1 MNKLTSFK
9 NNIFVSVYLYKDIR
23 VLRLLILGF
32 SSGIPILL
40 IFSTLSLWLKSAG
53 LERSTI
59 TLFSWAGLAYSFKFL
74 WAPLIDRLPIYFLS
88 KKLGHRKS
96 WLAVSQICL
105 VMLLFSIGFTDP
117 MKSLFLMALIIV
129 LIGFCSATQDA
140 LVDTYRIESAPE
152 NMQNVLSSIYVIG
165 YRLGMITSGAGSLIL
180 ASYLGGDKEVYNPLA
195 WQLTYMLMALIQSL
209 GLICCLMSPEPIG
222 KRNLIN
228 NFSEQSRLLI
238 VFLFSI
244 LSFISIFIFFPDLNS
259 KDPFISALIT
269 FSKFSIGFFVSW
281 LTFTFLIKINLLK
294 KEIISSTFYDPFK
307 DFINNYGKLTLIIII
322 IIGVYRI
329 SDIVLGVIANI
340 FYVDQGYTILQIA
353 SFSKFWGL
361 IATILGGIA
370 GGLLSSKHKVLN
382 VLFLGGILSSGSNIL
397 FAVISIIPK
406 DPLYLFLVIV
416 ADNFSGGIASVAF
429 VAFLSSLTN
438 IKFTTT
444 QFALFTSMMVFIPK
458 LIGGYSGSIVDTIG
472 YFWFF
477 IFTTLL
483 GLPVLFLIHRLI
495 KNIKLKI

>member
-9 NNIFVSVYLYKDIR
+9 NNIFISIYLYKDIR

-165 YRLGMITSGAGSLIL
+165 YR
-180 ASYLGGDKEVYNPLA
+180 
-195 WQLTYMLMALIQSL
+195 
-209 GLICCLMSPEPIG
+209 
-222 KRNLIN
+222 
-228 NFSEQSRLLI
+228 
-238 VFLFSI
+238 
-244 LSFISIFIFFPDLNS
+244 
-259 KDPFISALIT
+259 
-269 FSKFSIGFFVSW
+269 
-281 LTFTFLIKINLLK
+281 
-294 KEIISSTFYDPFK
+294 
-307 DFINNYGKLTLIIII
+307 
-322 IIGVYRI
+322 
-329 SDIVLGVIANI
+329 
-340 FYVDQGYTILQIA
+340 
-353 SFSKFWGL
+353 
-361 IATILGGIA
+361 
-370 GGLLSSKHKVLN
+370 
-382 VLFLGGILSSGSNIL
+382 
-397 FAVISIIPK
+397 
-406 DPLYLFLVIV
+406 
-416 ADNFSGGIASVAF
+416 
-429 VAFLSSLTN
+429 
-438 IKFTTT
+438 
-444 QFALFTSMMVFIPK
+444 
-458 LIGGYSGSIVDTIG
+458 
-472 YFWFF
+472 
-477 IFTTLL
+477 
-483 GLPVLFLIHRLI
+483 
-495 KNIKLKI
+495 